1 MIEEEKYKIVYFKN
15 IIAVAYA
22 DGIFDP
28 LEKEFLIEKAQ
39 ELDIPIENVDTLMEE
54 VKQLARIIPV
64 EGFPKEEQLADA
76 ITTAIVDGE
85 VHNKE
90 IEVCMEIGKV
100 LGFEEKYIISLIE
113 KSLNLWKN
121 LNP

>member
-1 MIEEEKYKIVYFKN
+1 MSEEEKNKIVYFKN

-76 ITTAIVDGE
+76 ITTAVVDGE
-85 VHNKE
+85 IHNKE
-90 IEVCMEIGKV
+90 IEVCMEIGIA

-113 KSLNLWKN
+113 KSFLK
-121 LNP
+121 

>member
-1 MIEEEKYKIVYFKN
+1 MIKMEKNKIDYFKN

-22 DGIFDP
+22 DGIIDP

-39 ELDIPIENVDTLMEE
+39 ELDIPIENVDMLMKE
-54 VKQLARIIPV
+54 VEQLVRIIPI

-85 VHNKE
+85 VHDKE
-90 IEVCMEIGKV
+90 IVVCMEIGKA
-100 LGFEEKYIISLIE
+100 LGFEEKYIITLIE
-113 KSLNLWKN
+113 KSLLLWKK